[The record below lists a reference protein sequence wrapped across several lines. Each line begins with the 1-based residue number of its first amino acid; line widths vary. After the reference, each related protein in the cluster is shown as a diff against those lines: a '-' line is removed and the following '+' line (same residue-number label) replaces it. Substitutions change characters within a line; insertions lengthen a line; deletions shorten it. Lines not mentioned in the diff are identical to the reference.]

1 MNSRGAI
8 ELVIAEVARINN
20 LIPIEIYSA
29 IVFMAIVTTL
39 IFPAILKIIISK
51 DRTILN

>member
-8 ELVIAEVARINN
+8 ELVIAEVARQSG

-29 IVFMAIVTTL
+29 IVFMAIVTT
-39 IFPAILKIIISK
+39 ITFPFILKHMVKK
-51 DRTILN
+51 DKTVMY